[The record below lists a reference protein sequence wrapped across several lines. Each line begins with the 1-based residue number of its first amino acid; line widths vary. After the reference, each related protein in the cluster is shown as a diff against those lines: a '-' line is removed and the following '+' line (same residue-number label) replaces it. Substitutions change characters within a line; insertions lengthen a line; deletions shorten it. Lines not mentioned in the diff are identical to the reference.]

1 MTEEAKTAEQRRGP
15 GRPPKPRQEATPSM
29 PTWNPPP
36 TLDLDELASQL
47 SETAQEPK
55 GGDQDSDGP
64 VPPEPRHTNLPA
76 LASEPERADT
86 PAPEPYDP
94 LREWAPM
101 DTARRDG
108 RPIWLT
114 DGNGKTVEAVWRH
127 SKQFTLR
134 ADATGRLVSR
144 WYTHNFWAI
153 NNAGGQK
160 VPWEPKGWRPIFA

>member
-15 GRPPKPRQEATPSM
+15 GRPRKPVEEPHAIVDGVLGLDPAFRPA
-29 PTWNPPP
+29 
-36 TLDLDELASQL
+36 LDLDELASQL
-47 SETAQEPK
+47 SET
-55 GGDQDSDGP
+55 
-64 VPPEPRHTNLPA
+64 VPTEVAA
-76 LASEPERADT
+76 LSSPDEPETDVVVL
-86 PAPEPYDP
+86 PPSEGID
-94 LREWAPM
+94 WNPM

-127 SKQFTLR
+127 SKQFTMK

-160 VPWEPKGWRPIFA
+160 VPWEPKGWRAIFA